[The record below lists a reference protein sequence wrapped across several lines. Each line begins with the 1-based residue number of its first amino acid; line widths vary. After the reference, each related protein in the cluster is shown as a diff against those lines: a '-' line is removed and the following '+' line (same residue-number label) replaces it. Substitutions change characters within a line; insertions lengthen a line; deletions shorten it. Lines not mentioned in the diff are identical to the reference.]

1 MERKTIWINGR
12 RVALAVCGL
21 LIGTAMLQ
29 SCKDDD
35 VLTGQPSWLG
45 NSIYERLQDEG
56 KYTTTL
62 RLIDDLDLK
71 EVLGHTGSKTLFAA
85 DDDAY
90 ANWFKS
96 NDWGVTS
103 YEQLTLAQK
112 RMLLNN
118 SMINNAYLIELMSN
132 VSGTP
137 PVEGKAMR
145 RETASSIYDSVYVM
159 KPSEMPDTKVW
170 ENFKSRGKSIPIFKD
185 ATSAPMIH
193 FLPAF
198 MSYNKITDEDLTI
211 LTNGQ
216 ATSASEAWV
225 NGKKVIERDITCKNG
240 YIQKV
245 ADVIESSP
253 NMAEIIHQDPR
264 TKTWARLIDRFSAP
278 YFYATGT
285 REYNRIYNNE
295 DSVYILRYF
304 SSRSSDSQLSK
315 NVNFDRLP
323 GETNAHAT
331 LRFDPGWNQ
340 YTYNNTMDYDLH
352 YDAGAMIVPTDE
364 AVEEWWNDQGKD
376 LQDEYHLMDSI
387 PDATLSKLINVNM
400 LDVFTAAVP
409 SKFNTVLNDAKE
421 VLGIKKENVVQC
433 YMGCNGVVYVVNK
446 VFTPAEYSSV
456 AYPALAHE
464 STMNVIYWVIDQ
476 RNFLP
481 YLLSMDSKY
490 ALILP
495 NNNAMLMYLD
505 PASYGEVDKKS
516 GAEAPNVVE
525 FVYDRKKGVS
535 ERVQAAS
542 YDTNVDE
549 NGNIVKTG
557 SVVKGQLTSDVI
569 NTMVEDMMNQL
580 IIVLADKTKNLD
592 DYVDAGYTMF
602 KTKGG
607 TMLRITRGDD
617 GRLNIQGGWQMEYG
631 RKEPVVESFTK
642 VNGRSYLLDSQMPL
656 STKKSLYMT
665 LMEHDEYS
673 GFKKLLN
680 NGFSDLLAMTL
691 NNKYNSLKIGEYN
704 YNMRLF
710 DNYNYTVFIPS
721 TQAIED
727 LQAKKL
733 LPNWQELERGQYD
746 EKKYIDPTVDSICIA
761 ENWYPADADE
771 EMKKDIRA
779 DVVSTMRS
787 VVTDFIRYHVMDR
800 SVAIGMAPEAN
811 SQGNFYES
819 MKRNPE
825 TGRFFRLE
833 VEFDQKNLTVKD
845 IVGNTRSVKPVEGLY
860 NNICREY
867 WFKNYGTN
875 NATIYMAS
883 SAVSHLIDQP
893 LYYGYTYPDEDGD
906 LNYDGVK
913 DDQDKKLRGKTVEM
927 RPWRETVRE
936 ALVKYK
942 KN

>member
-1 MERKTIWINGR
+1 M
-12 RVALAVCGL
+12 ALAACGL

-304 SSRSSDSQLSK
+304 SLRSSDSQLSK

-352 YDAGAMIVPTDE
+352 YDARGSRGVVERPGKGPTGRVSFHGFYSRCHAEQAHQREHARCIHGCSAFEVQHRAQRRQGGAGHQE
-364 AVEEWWNDQGKD
+364 GECG
-376 LQDEYHLMDSI
+376 
-387 PDATLSKLINVNM
+387 
-400 LDVFTAAVP
+400 
-409 SKFNTVLNDAKE
+409 TVLHGLQRCSLCGEQSIHACR
-421 VLGIKKENVVQC
+421 VLVGGLSRTGPRIDDERHLL
-433 YMGCNGVVYVVNK
+433 GHR
-446 VFTPAEYSSV
+446 PA
-456 AYPALAHE
+456 
-464 STMNVIYWVIDQ
+464 
-476 RNFLP
+476 
-481 YLLSMDSKY
+481 
-490 ALILP
+490 
-495 NNNAMLMYLD
+495 
-505 PASYGEVDKKS
+505 
-516 GAEAPNVVE
+516 
-525 FVYDRKKGVS
+525 
-535 ERVQAAS
+535 
-542 YDTNVDE
+542 
-549 NGNIVKTG
+549 
-557 SVVKGQLTSDVI
+557 
-569 NTMVEDMMNQL
+569 
-580 IIVLADKTKNLD
+580 
-592 DYVDAGYTMF
+592 
-602 KTKGG
+602 
-607 TMLRITRGDD
+607 
-617 GRLNIQGGWQMEYG
+617 
-631 RKEPVVESFTK
+631 
-642 VNGRSYLLDSQMPL
+642 
-656 STKKSLYMT
+656 
-665 LMEHDEYS
+665 
-673 GFKKLLN
+673 
-680 NGFSDLLAMTL
+680 
-691 NNKYNSLKIGEYN
+691 
-704 YNMRLF
+704 
-710 DNYNYTVFIPS
+710 
-721 TQAIED
+721 
-727 LQAKKL
+727 
-733 LPNWQELERGQYD
+733 
-746 EKKYIDPTVDSICIA
+746 
-761 ENWYPADADE
+761 
-771 EMKKDIRA
+771 
-779 DVVSTMRS
+779 
-787 VVTDFIRYHVMDR
+787 
-800 SVAIGMAPEAN
+800 
-811 SQGNFYES
+811 
-819 MKRNPE
+819 
-825 TGRFFRLE
+825 
-833 VEFDQKNLTVKD
+833 
-845 IVGNTRSVKPVEGLY
+845 
-860 NNICREY
+860 
-867 WFKNYGTN
+867 
-875 NATIYMAS
+875 
-883 SAVSHLIDQP
+883 
-893 LYYGYTYPDEDGD
+893 
-906 LNYDGVK
+906 
-913 DDQDKKLRGKTVEM
+913 
-927 RPWRETVRE
+927 
-936 ALVKYK
+936 
-942 KN
+942 